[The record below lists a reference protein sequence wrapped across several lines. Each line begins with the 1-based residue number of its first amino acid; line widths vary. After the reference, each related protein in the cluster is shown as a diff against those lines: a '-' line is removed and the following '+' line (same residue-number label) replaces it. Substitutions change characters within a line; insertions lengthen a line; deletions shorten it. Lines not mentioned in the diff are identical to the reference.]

1 MSFAGPMQAGSL
13 QFMWLNADPET
24 SSCAKAATMSIPVH
38 APAPFLPDEHT
49 AGSQRTPKEL
59 LLPSSSE
66 QTGGRSRLIS
76 PEVLS
81 TDLGVGPDG
90 FLALGAG
97 VGAELLEAFD
107 AAVPPLLLHVLL
119 ALQRVPAVVA
129 VEALRHGA
137 HGVAARP
144 CESTAAEGT
153 ALRPWKLLQPPGA
166 GHSSRRKDV
175 WWWWYHTPPGSLM
188 EQAAPVEESL
198 KPDISHPRVKWK
210 DARLVYLPRVMRPK
224 HSLGVP

>member
-1 MSFAGPMQAGSL
+1 M
-13 QFMWLNADPET
+13 
-24 SSCAKAATMSIPVH
+24 H
-38 APAPFLPDEHT
+38 DEHT
-49 AGSQRTPKEL
+49 VGTQRTPKEL

-66 QTGGRSRLIS
+66 QTGGRSLLLTT

-81 TDLGVGPDG
+81 TDLGVSPDG

-166 GHSSRRKDV
+166 GHSSRRKV
-175 WWWWYHTPPGSLM
+175 AQ
-188 EQAAPVEESL
+188 E
-198 KPDISHPRVKWK
+198 
-210 DARLVYLPRVMRPK
+210 
-224 HSLGVP
+224 GVGGGGGITLLQGP